1 MFKVLFSMVTLVLA
15 TSAVGAVGAMGA
27 MGAIG
32 APPESP
38 ADVSKK
44 FVTLDTR
51 SYTLE
56 SPEGWVVSEETPF
69 GQREIHPRDDAR
81 GAKIGAMSA
90 MTGAGLGRQ
99 DWEQLY
105 RTSLFYITRSF
116 PPAKFEARPFT
127 LLKTRKGYDACTWTM
142 EEKGTK
148 RVAARYVILKSTTG
162 NILALSVKV
171 PASAERTVTKV
182 LDAQFQHLVDT
193 AVVK

>member
-1 MFKVLFSMVTLVLA
+1 MFKVLFLMATAVLA
-15 TSAVGAVGAMGA
+15 MGSASAMT
-27 MGAIG
+27 

-38 ADVSKK
+38 AVVPKK
-44 FVTLDTR
+44 FVTLDTK

-56 SPEGWVVSEETPF
+56 SPDGWVVTEETPF
-69 GQREIHPRDDAR
+69 GQREIHPKEDAS

-90 MTGAGLGRQ
+90 MTGPGLGKQ

-105 RTSLFYITRSF
+105 RTSLYYISRSF
-116 PPAKFEARPFT
+116 PPAKYDAKPFT
-127 LLKTRKGYDACTWTM
+127 LLKTRKGYEACTWTM

-148 RVAARYVILKSTTG
+148 RVAARYVILKSTSG

-171 PASAERTVTKV
+171 PASAEKKV